1 MAPFYHRPWEAPVE
15 RWVRMRSGDRRPLP
29 EACGDGEAC
38 HVRMVAMAVHRG
50 RCTSKHARCALIF
63 TDAMGHVTVLLAT
76 WSATDAPPSAAGG
89 NSAVACWRDPCREA
103 VGDAQR
109 RWGPL
114 AGGFV
119 LMGRWA
125 D

>member
-1 MAPFYHRPWEAPVE
+1 MPPKSRLRSYSSSANPSVAPFYHRPWEAPVE

-76 WSATDAPPSAAGG
+76 WSATDAPFSRG
-89 NSAVACWRDPCREA
+89 W
-103 VGDAQR
+103 Q
-109 RWGPL
+109 
-114 AGGFV
+114 
-119 LMGRWA
+119 
-125 D
+125 